1 MEKEIKQK
9 GTRVFDDWG
18 CDTLLEEY
26 FNSVPIAGGTENIET
41 MFELDSDTAS
51 DDDINNC
58 SDSNEI

>member
-1 MEKEIKQK
+1 M
-9 GTRVFDDWG
+9 FDDWG